1 MKTELTLEK
10 RTDSFG
16 FEMIENNEMNC
27 IVGGADVVVEVDPET
42 GKLTVFIRPTRP

>member
-16 FEMIENNEMNC
+16 FDMIESNEMNC
-27 IVGGADVVVEVDPET
+27 IVGGADVVIDIDPET
-42 GKLTVFIRPTRP
+42 GKLIVYVKQSRP